1 MTSPANLGW
10 KTFFVRLYDLL
21 FEADVLSRAAQI
33 GFYFSFA
40 LFPLLYFLVSLFGL
54 VLESSDSLRGELY
67 RYLQQI
73 MPMTVFD
80 LVKKTVDEIVASST
94 SGKLTL
100 GIVVTLWSASA
111 GVDAVRT
118 ALNAVYQ
125 VRETRSIWR
134 TKAQSLVL
142 TLVVAILVAGLL
154 TTVFYGWQLVGI
166 LLWNIGFTSA
176 SPWLLVVVQWLAIL
190 LVMLL
195 VCEIIY
201 NLLPDLKPARWIW
214 ITPGS
219 IVAIVLWILLTTGFR
234 VYLGYFN
241 TYNKAYGSL
250 AAVMIMMLWLYL
262 TAVALLVG
270 GAINSVVHRMHIDAS
285 AEIR

>member
-1 MTSPANLGW
+1 MTSPANFGW

-219 IVAIVLWILLTTGFR
+219 IVAIVLWILLTTSFR